1 MKMTRLAWIK
11 VPCATALS
19 ITAFSSAIAQPAEL
33 RVGLIPSEDAQ
44 AMIRASQQI
53 MDQLAEKSGMKVRPF
68 VANDYN
74 GVIEALRSGKLDIA
88 YLGPFSYVLA
98 SEVANAEA
106 FAVAVTKKTGTSSY
120 QSLLITRKD
129 SGLDSVAK
137 LKGKTFSFVDP
148 SSASGH
154 LFPKAGLLAEGYDPD
169 LYFSRVIFSGSHDA
183 NIMAVANGKVDG
195 AAVADRILASAIA
208 KGVVKADDFQVVWR
222 SQPIPESPMVWRKS
236 LDAATKQ
243 KVAAALADIKDLPW
257 GDQGVLN
264 GFAPTNDQAY
274 DVVRQTARSLK
285 LDLGRMK

>member
-11 VPCATALS
+11 VTCATALS